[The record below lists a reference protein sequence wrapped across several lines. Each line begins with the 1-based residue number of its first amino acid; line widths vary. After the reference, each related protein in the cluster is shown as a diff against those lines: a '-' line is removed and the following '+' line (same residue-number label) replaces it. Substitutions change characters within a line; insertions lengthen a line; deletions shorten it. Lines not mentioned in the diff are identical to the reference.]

1 MKRETRPESRHRF
14 LPIGFAVGSTLI
26 ASVAALRAPD
36 GFVSNLQGFVIFGGA
51 ALYFYDR
58 LKGKGA
64 WIGSIYT
71 DKTSTEVG
79 KLLNDLLA
87 ALICAVG
94 LVYAFGF
101 RW

>member
-1 MKRETRPESRHRF
+1 
-14 LPIGFAVGSTLI
+14 
-26 ASVAALRAPD
+26 
-36 GFVSNLQGFVIFGGA
+36 
-51 ALYFYDR
+51 LYFYDR

-71 DKTSTEVG
+71 DKKSTEVG

-87 ALICAVG
+87 ALSCVVG